1 MWELEKVE
9 GKNGNQLFSPFKRKE
24 ELMEQYLLPITMRR
38 LTALLFLMEYLKG
51 GNLTTFV
58 SLTMLSQTSIVTIAL
73 SSMNEEDEK
82 VIEPGWSQ
90 ARNYIKLLSHNLLT
104 RLYHHISSRKKISS
118 SSTLSFILWLLPLAF
133 QKKYWHKK
141 CCLLTATWTSPSLK
155 GGEYLYMSTKQYI
168 MQTASNCQFL
178 QSLLQ

>member
-1 MWELEKVE
+1 
-9 GKNGNQLFSPFKRKE
+9 
-24 ELMEQYLLPITMRR
+24 MEQYLLPITMRR

-90 ARNYIKLLSHNLLT
+90 ARN
-104 RLYHHISSRKKISS
+104 
-118 SSTLSFILWLLPLAF
+118 
-133 QKKYWHKK
+133 
-141 CCLLTATWTSPSLK
+141 
-155 GGEYLYMSTKQYI
+155 
-168 MQTASNCQFL
+168 
-178 QSLLQ
+178 